1 MNVRDPL
8 LRVPNDQKS
17 RKPASLPSVIHP
29 QNYEEYSVNRL
40 QRALDALVERV
51 DTPAPIILADVMQ
64 DNIDRMQAFA
74 TRNGLDVRPHV
85 KTHKCVEIGRRQVKA
100 GAVGITAGNVGEAEV
115 FAGAGFDDIFIAYP
129 IWAAGTKGPR
139 IRRLAE
145 TTRLRVGVDNF
156 AAIDALADAM
166 GDDADRLQVVV
177 EVDCG
182 ARRSGAPA
190 EAAGDLAAAARKRG
204 LVPAGVFTYP
214 GHGSSGPE
222 ARKSAAQDQ
231 EATLIAAV
239 RSLSAVGITPEV
251 VSAGSTPTVEFATNS
266 VITEIRPG
274 EYVFNDLNNM
284 RLGACTED
292 QIALFVAGTV
302 VSDWVPDQVILD
314 VGTKV
319 LGREGSPERGY
330 GGVAGTTAVLSKL
343 NEYHGFLPLPSGDF
357 SPSVGTVLP
366 VVPNHVC
373 PIVVNFEEY
382 IVTDSTGTTL
392 ERWPVDA
399 RGFLN

>member
-1 MNVRDPL
+1 M
-8 LRVPNDQKS
+8 
-17 RKPASLPSVIHP
+17 
-29 QNYEEYSVNRL
+29 NRL
-40 QRALDALVERV
+40 QRALDALVTRV
-51 DTPAPIILADVMQ
+51 DTPAPIVVADVMQ
-64 DNIDRMQAFA
+64 GNIDRMQAFA
-74 TRNGLDVRPHV
+74 NQRGLQVRPHV

-115 FAGAGFDDIFIAYP
+115 FAAAGFDDIFIAYP

-139 IRRLAE
+139 IRKLAE
-145 TTRLRVGVDNF
+145 TIRLRVGVDNL

-166 GDDADRLQVVV
+166 GEDAGRLEVVV

-190 EAAGDLAAAARKRG
+190 EAAGKLAAAARKRG

-214 GHGSSGPE
+214 GHGSVGPD
-222 ARKSAAQDQ
+222 ARQRAALDQ
-231 EATLIAAV
+231 ETALTTAV
-239 RSLSAVGITPEV
+239 RSLAAAGITPDV
-251 VSAGSTPTVEFATNS
+251 VSAGSTPTVEFSTS
-266 VITEIRPG
+266 GVITEIRPG
-274 EYVFNDLNNM
+274 EYVFNDLNNT

-319 LGREGSPERGY
+319 LGREGSPERGF
-330 GGVAGTTAVLSKL
+330 GGIAGTNATLSKL
-343 NEYHGFLPLPSGDF
+343 NEYHGFLPLPEGF
-357 SPSVGTVLP
+357 QPGVGTVLP

-373 PIVVNFEEY
+373 PVVVNFEEY